1 MNEYRY
7 LEDTQEL
14 KLEPFRDFYQALAE
28 AKLENDQ
35 DFFKLNDFIRPA
47 EIVKL
52 IKIMNQHPTDLSIS
66 KYPLAHYLLALINTP
81 SAYQSNALKWAIF
94 NTQCIELLDSKEH
107 AASVANLCRRF
118 RLAST
123 KQEYH
128 WLYNFLPSL
137 PIELDDLVEFLKEAE
152 TENRKLFDK
161 SKESLK
167 KTEIGQLAEIR
178 VIYTYTYTQSER
190 QKRHRQ
196 SNPGIQQ
203 ESPQTD
209 IYKTSRTTL
218 DDEQT
223 YQTKF
228 EQGTAKQSREDKIIE
243 TVEDHNFEFNGL
255 EQHSVTAQIVN
266 LKSKI
271 LHQNKNELMNKPN
284 PRVFDLPTA
293 RHVMQVLF
301 EEAESSPIHALL
313 LFSVLSLTYYKD
325 LPVFQ
330 KNSRITAKNKKVL
343 LKPDTCFFKQSFE
356 VSKFKD
362 FVLKEHMLNTINSF
376 TIPLPQVYFKNIFQ
390 LKKWDHAKIDSK
402 VQEHLRSI
410 NKELTFQLTQQNLPR
425 LLSDI
430 TLNELG
436 YELES
441 KLLSGVSLQHYIPCH
456 YSSTQIID
464 ILDIYSQTLYLVC
477 PHLNSSYIEEFKS
490 PITFGSQQT
499 PDLPLVKSLFK
510 QLDEQVRGNPN
521 PFKTLK
527 YYSIWLWHICMIMTS
542 ARPSESFPPNLDY
555 IDLDNQLMAVADKEQ
570 RYSGTIGR
578 YLPFN
583 DYLRDEIQHY
593 LKYLKHFLY
602 LTKAYLSNEQ
612 VQAIHEIFEG
622 ERPFLL
628 FYDPQGYIRNLELSD
643 IQKYCTEIALQRN
656 WTRHFARY
664 FFAQYCNEDVVKG
677 IFGHDEAMQGLF
689 DRYSGFQ
696 ATDYDHIRV
705 AQDKLVE
712 ILELKSMSTFNGIM
726 IK

>member
-1 MNEYRY
+1 MNGYRY

-35 DFFKLNDFIRPA
+35 DFFKLNDFIQPT
-47 EIVKL
+47 EVVKL
-52 IKIMNQHPTDLSIS
+52 IKIMTQHPTDLSIS
-66 KYPLAHYLLALINTP
+66 KYPLVHYLRALINTP
-81 SAYQSNALKWAIF
+81 SAYQSNALKWGVF

-107 AASVANLCRRF
+107 AATVANLCRRF

-123 KQEYH
+123 KQKYY
-128 WLYNFLPSL
+128 WLYNFLPTL
-137 PIELDDLVEFLKEAE
+137 PMELEELVKLLKEAE
-152 TENRKLFDK
+152 TEN
-161 SKESLK
+161 KELINRSIPNLD
-167 KTEIGQLAEIR
+167 EERISQLANLR
-178 VIYTYTYTQSER
+178 VIYQYVFTQSER
-190 QKRHRQ
+190 LKRNRQ
-196 SNPGIQQ
+196 SSSGAK
-203 ESPQTD
+203 EAPQTD
-209 IYKTSRTTL
+209 VQKISRISL

-223 YQTKF
+223 YQTHF
-228 EQGTAKQSREDKIIE
+228 EKGTAKQPREDKTIE
-243 TVEDHNFEFNGL
+243 KVEDHNFEFNPL
-255 EQHSVTAQIVN
+255 EQYSTTAQVNN
-266 LKSKI
+266 LKNKV
-271 LHQNKNELMNKPN
+271 LHQNKNQLMSKSN

-293 RHVMQVLF
+293 QYIMRILF
-301 EEAESSPIHALL
+301 EQAETSPIHALL
-313 LFSVLSLTYYKD
+313 LFSVLSLTHYKE
-325 LPVFQ
+325 LLVFR
-330 KNSRITAKNKKVL
+330 KNFRLSSKRKEITFSPEN
-343 LKPDTCFFKQSFE
+343 FYFRQSFDN
-356 VSKFKD
+356 SKFKD
-362 FVLKEHMLNTINSF
+362 ALLKEYMMNIGNSF
-376 TIPLPQVYFKNIFQ
+376 TIPLPKVYFDQIFQ
-390 LKKWDHAKIDSK
+390 LKKWDKADIASD
-402 VQEHLRSI
+402 VQEYLRRISDG
-410 NKELTFQLTQQNLPR
+410 LTFHLTARNLPR
-425 LLSDI
+425 LISDI

-441 KLLSGVSLQHYIPCH
+441 KLLSGENVNSYTPGHY
-456 YSSTQIID
+456 YSMKIVD

-477 PHLNSSYIEEFKS
+477 PQLDTSYIEEFKS
-490 PITFGSQQT
+490 PVTFGSQQT
-499 PDLPLVKSLFK
+499 PDLPLVKSFFK
-510 QLDEQVRGNPN
+510 QLDQQVRGNPN

-527 YYSIWLWHICMIMTS
+527 YYSIWLWYVCMIMTS
-542 ARPSESFPPNLDY
+542 ARPNEAFPPNLDY
-555 IDLDNQLMAVADKEQ
+555 LDLDNRLVAVADKEQ

-593 LKYLKHFLY
+593 LKYLKYFLH

-612 VQAIHEIFEG
+612 VQAIHEVFEG